1 MISGMLMMM
10 AAALPPN
17 PKRESPPPGVEQRAL
32 PVGAI
37 APALTLP
44 DSNGGEWS
52 LHGPAVLVFYRG
64 HW

>member
-1 MISGMLMMM
+1 MIAGTLMLM

-17 PKRESPPPGVEQRAL
+17 PKRESPPPGIEERAL
-32 PVGAI
+32 AVGAG
-37 APALTLP
+37 APHFTLP
-44 DSNGGEWS
+44 DANGGHWL

>member
-1 MISGMLMMM
+1 MIPGMLMMM

-17 PKRESPPPGVEQRAL
+17 PKRESPPPGLEERAL
-32 PVGAI
+32 PAGAS
-37 APALTLP
+37 APASTLP
-44 DSNGGEWS
+44 DANGGNWS